1 MRILIVSQYFWPENL
16 RINDIVEFFT
26 SRGHNVDILTGYP
39 NYPGGRIFENYKKN
53 PNNFKT
59 YFGAQIV
66 RIPVRLRRKSTKLDL
81 FLNYLTFILSSITI
95 GSFKL
100 RKRKYDIIFT
110 FASSPITVALT
121 SIYFSKLKNAK
132 SILCVLDL
140 WPDILEEL
148 KIIKNKFILKILRN
162 TVSYIYQ
169 NTDLILAQSQSFKT
183 IINSEYKVNKIEYF
197 PAWKE
202 EIRSRNIKDKI
213 INFPQD
219 KSKLKICFTGNIGE
233 AQNFE
238 NIMIAAN
245 ILKNKDDI
253 EWIIVGTGRNIEQIK
268 KYKKENNIKNFHFL
282 GSKPLEEIGYYHEIA
297 DILLVSLKPGKAL
310 SSTIPGKV
318 QTYLHSNKF
327 VLGFIDGEA
336 KKIIEDS
343 KCGEVVDPNSPMK
356 LAEKII
362 YLNNNRSI
370 LSKVVLGKK
379 GINYL
384 NENFNKDKIFNNL
397 NTYIND
403 TYNSIEKIKLIKS
416 PKSIPWNKNFTLSGL
431 NLAFLGYYSKGTIK
445 LHANL
450 YNWSDGIFFKRFF
463 NRLTKK
469 YAGRDL
475 VDQIK
480 LADNI
485 EKIYVFGSLPQKS
498 LNYLKQKFLK
508 EVIHI
513 DLPYDN
519 VENLYKN
526 YCNFSF
532 EKNDFII
539 LTLPTPKQ

>member
-1 MRILIVSQYFWPENL
+1 M
-16 RINDIVEFFT
+16 
-26 SRGHNVDILTGYP
+26 
-39 NYPGGRIFENYKKN
+39 
-53 PNNFKT
+53 
-59 YFGAQIV
+59 
-66 RIPVRLRRKSTKLDL
+66 
-81 FLNYLTFILSSITI
+81 SSII
-95 GSFKL
+95 FGSFKL

-132 SILCVLDL
+132 SILWVLDL

-148 KIIKNKFILKILRN
+148 KIIKNKFILKTLRN

-202 EIRSRNIKDKI
+202 EIRSKNIKDKI
-213 INFPQD
+213 INFSQD

-253 EWIIVGTGRNIEQIK
+253 EWIIIGTGRNIEQIK

-370 LSKVVLGKK
+370 LSKVVSGKK

-397 NTYIND
+397 NTFIND
-403 TYNSIEKIKLIKS
+403 TYDSIEKIKLIK
-416 PKSIPWNKNFTLSGL
+416 KVQNLS
-431 NLAFLGYYSKGTIK
+431 LGIK
-445 LHANL
+445 ILL
-450 YNWSDGIFFKRFF
+450 YLD
-463 NRLTKK
+463 
-469 YAGRDL
+469 
-475 VDQIK
+475 
-480 LADNI
+480 
-485 EKIYVFGSLPQKS
+485 
-498 LNYLKQKFLK
+498 
-508 EVIHI
+508 
-513 DLPYDN
+513 
-519 VENLYKN
+519 
-526 YCNFSF
+526 
-532 EKNDFII
+532 
-539 LTLPTPKQ
+539 